1 MIYNCLII
9 DDELPAR
16 KVLINYVNKVPFLN
30 LIGDCENAFQ
40 AMEKLSTATIDIIFL
55 DIEMPKLSGLDFL
68 KSLSKRPHVILT
80 TAYREFALDG
90 FELNVTDYLLKPI
103 SFERFL
109 VAVNKVKSDS
119 HMKEHSDQNQF
130 TYFKSGKK
138 NIQIYFSDI
147 LFIEGLGNY
156 VKIFTKD
163 KIVTTYD
170 QLNDIIKKL
179 PENNFVRIHRS
190 YIVALDKINAYSS
203 DSLEINE
210 HQLTIGNTY
219 KDAFIESVSPFKR

>member
-1 MIYNCLII
+1 MLYNCLVV

-16 KVLINYVNKVPFLN
+16 KVLVKYIDRVPFLH
-30 LIGDCENAFQ
+30 LIDDSENAFQ
-40 AMEKLSTATIDIIFL
+40 AMEILNNRQIDLLFL

-90 FELNVTDYLLKPI
+90 FDLNVTDYLLKPI

-109 VAVNKVKSDS
+109 VAVNKVKSITS
-119 HMKEHSDQNQF
+119 QSDTLQHTPF
-130 TYFKSGKK
+130 TFFKSGKK
-138 NIQIYFSDI
+138 SFQVYYDDI

-170 QLNDIIKKL
+170 QLNDIIQKL
-179 PENNFVRIHRS
+179 PAHNFVRIHRS
-190 YIVALDKINAYSS
+190 YIVAIDKIHTYGT
-203 DSLEINE
+203 DSVEINNY
-210 HQLTIGNTY
+210 QLTIGNTY
-219 KDAFIESVSPFKR
+219 KDAFSKAISYFKR